1 MEWTEDHDLTLCGE
15 VLLQEPFK
23 HPKNSKER
31 GEVWRQI
38 ALNLNSLASPIFK
51 VSKRSVR
58 DRLTLLQTK
67 YKEKIREEE
76 RASGIDCEET
86 QLDAAL
92 EEILDKEKAADMER
106 NEQAGTLTKK
116 HQSEKASAEEVRRQ
130 AMERLGNTQK
140 RNADSEEGKPSKR
153 GKRRSS
159 DAVEYLKEKFELE
172 SKLRKDEMEL
182 KKNEQQMLMDQ
193 QSQMHKQQ
201 LEMMKMVQ
209 QQNQSLMAL
218 LEKATFTK

>member
-1 MEWTEDHDLTLCGE
+1 MKWTEVHDLTLCGE

-31 GEVWRQI
+31 GEVWGQI

-51 VSKRSVR
+51 VTKRSVR

-76 RASGIDCEET
+76 KASGIDCEET
-86 QLDAAL
+86 QLDAAV

-116 HQSEKASAEEVRRQ
+116 HQSEKESAEEVRRQ
-130 AMERLGNTQK
+130 AMERLGKTQK
-140 RNADSEEGKPSKR
+140 RNADSEEGKPTKR

-159 DAVEYLKEKFELE
+159 DAVEYLKEKFEVE

-182 KKNEQQMLMDQ
+182 KKSEQQMFRDQ

-201 LEMMKMVQ
+201 LEMMRMVQ

>member
-1 MEWTEDHDLTLCGE
+1 MKWTEDHDLTLCGE

-130 AMERLGNTQK
+130 AMERLGKTQK

-172 SKLRKDEMEL
+172 SKLRKDEME
-182 KKNEQQMLMDQ
+182 
-193 QSQMHKQQ
+193 
-201 LEMMKMVQ
+201 
-209 QQNQSLMAL
+209 
-218 LEKATFTK
+218 F

>member
-1 MEWTEDHDLTLCGE
+1 MKWTEDHDLTLCGE

-23 HPKNSKER
+23 HPNNSKER
-31 GEVWRQI
+31 GEVWGQI

-116 HQSEKASAEEVRRQ
+116 HQIEKASAEEVRRQ

-172 SKLRKDEMEL
+172 SKLRKDEME
-182 KKNEQQMLMDQ
+182 
-193 QSQMHKQQ
+193 
-201 LEMMKMVQ
+201 
-209 QQNQSLMAL
+209 
-218 LEKATFTK
+218 F